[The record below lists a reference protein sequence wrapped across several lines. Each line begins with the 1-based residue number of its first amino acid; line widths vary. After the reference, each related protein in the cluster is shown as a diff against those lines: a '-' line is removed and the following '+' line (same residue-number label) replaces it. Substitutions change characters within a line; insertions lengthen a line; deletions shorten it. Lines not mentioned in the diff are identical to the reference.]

1 VSTVPQ
7 PPRRHGGTP
16 ASSRISPRDIA
27 LRKGGEP
34 IVCIT
39 AYTAPMAGFMDPHVD
54 LLLVG
59 DTMGMVVYGMN
70 STLGVT
76 LDMSIAHGLAV
87 MRGSQKA
94 CVIIDMPFGSYQASP
109 VDAFKSCARVMAETG
124 CAGIKLEGGS
134 EMAETVEYLVQRGI
148 PVLAHVGLKP
158 QSVNVVGGFRVQGR
172 SKDEARTVMA
182 DARAMADA
190 GAFAI
195 VVEGTVESLARKI
208 TEVVKPPTIGIGAS
222 PACDGQIIVAED
234 ILGLYS
240 AFTPKFVKRYAELGV
255 EVSKAVEAYASDVR
269 ARRYPGPEHLYGPVE
284 SAKQKKPARRKR
296 AKPRK

>member
-1 VSTVPQ
+1 MQ
-7 PPRRHGGTP
+7 
-16 ASSRISPRDIA
+16 RISPRDIA

-59 DTMGMVVYGMN
+59 DTLGMVVYGMPT
-70 STLGVT
+70 TLGVT
-76 LDMSIAHGLAV
+76 LDMSIAHGQAV
-87 MRGSQKA
+87 MRGSQRA
-94 CVIIDMPFGSYQASP
+94 CVIVDMPFGSYQASP
-109 VDAFKSCARVMAETG
+109 VDAFKNCARVMQETG
-124 CAGIKLEGGS
+124 CAAIKLEGGA
-134 EMAETVEYLVQRGI
+134 EMARTIEYLTQRGI

-172 SKDEARTVMA
+172 GADEAKAILA
-182 DARAMADA
+182 DAKAVQDA
-190 GAFAI
+190 GAFAV

-208 TEVVKPPTIGIGAS
+208 TETISIPTIGIGAS

-240 AFTPKFVKRYAELGV
+240 SFTPKFVKRYAELGV
-255 EVSKAVEAYASDVR
+255 QVSEAVGSYAADVR
-269 ARRYPGPEHLYGPVE
+269 ARRYPGPEHVYGTLEKPKKKTK
-284 SAKQKKPARRKR
+284 SA
-296 AKPRK
+296 PRKKRTKARK

>member
-1 VSTVPQ
+1 MQRV
-7 PPRRHGGTP
+7 
-16 ASSRISPRDIA
+16 SPRDLTA
-27 LRKGGEP
+27 RKGGEP

-59 DTMGMVVYGMN
+59 DTLGMVIYGMN
-70 STLGVT
+70 TTLGVT
-76 LDMSIAHGLAV
+76 LEMSIAHGQAV

-94 CVIIDMPFGSYQASP
+94 CVIVDMPFGSYQASP

-124 CAGIKLEGGS
+124 CAGIKLEGGV
-134 EMAETVEYLVQRGI
+134 EMARTIEYLVQRGI
-148 PVLAHVGLKP
+148 PVMAHVGLKP

-172 SKDEARTVMA
+172 GKEEAKAVLA
-182 DARAMADA
+182 DAKAVENA
-190 GAFAI
+190 GAFSI

-208 TEVVKPPTIGIGAS
+208 TEVVKVPTVGIGAS

-255 EVSKAVEAYASDVR
+255 AVSNAVENYASDVR
-269 ARRYPGPEHLYGPVE
+269 ARRYPAREHLYGAVE
-284 SAKQKKPARRKR
+284 PAKKKKAPSRSR
-296 AKPRK
+296 AKVRT

>member
-1 VSTVPQ
+1 M
-7 PPRRHGGTP
+7 H
-16 ASSRISPRDIA
+16 RISPREIA
-27 LRKGGEP
+27 ARKGGEP

-59 DTMGMVVYGMN
+59 DTMGMVVYGMS

-76 LDMSIAHGLAV
+76 LDMSIAHGQAV
-87 MRGSQKA
+87 MRGSQRA
-94 CVIIDMPFGSYQASP
+94 CVIVDMPFGTYQASP
-109 VDAFKSCARVMAETG
+109 ADAFKNCARVMAETG
-124 CAGIKLEGGS
+124 CAGIKLEGGVELAS
-134 EMAETVEYLVQRGI
+134 TVEFLVQRGI

-172 SKDEARTVMA
+172 SKDEAKAVLA
-182 DARAMADA
+182 DAKSMADA

-208 TEVVKPPTIGIGAS
+208 TETVAPPTIGIGAS

-240 AFTPKFVKRYAELGV
+240 AFTPKFVKRYAELGA
-255 EVSKAVEAYASDVR
+255 EVSKAVASYASDVR
-269 ARRYPGPEHLYGPVE
+269 ARRYPGPEHLYGAVE
-284 SAKQKKPARRKR
+284 APKKVPGKKKPARAKARK
-296 AKPRK
+296 

>member
-1 VSTVPQ
+1 LSTVPQ

-16 ASSRISPRDIA
+16 ALHRISPRDIA
-27 LRKGGEP
+27 ARKGGEP

-39 AYTAPMAGFMDPHVD
+39 AYTAPMAGFMDQHVD

-76 LDMSIAHGLAV
+76 LDMSIAHGQAV
-87 MRGSQKA
+87 MRGSQRA
-94 CVIIDMPFGSYQASP
+94 CVIVDMPFGTYQVSREE
-109 VDAFKSCARVMAETG
+109 AFRNCARVMAETG
-124 CAGIKLEGGS
+124 CAGIKLEGGV
-134 EMAETVEYLVQRGI
+134 EMAPTVEYLVQRGI

-172 SKDEARTVMA
+172 STEEAKAVLADAKSMA
-182 DARAMADA
+182 DV

-195 VVEGTVESLARKI
+195 VVEGVVESLARKI
-208 TEVVKPPTIGIGAS
+208 TETVKPPTIGIGAS

-240 AFTPKFVKRYAELGV
+240 AFTPKFVKRYAELGT
-255 EVSKAVEAYASDVR
+255 EVSRAVERYAADVR
-269 ARRYPGPEHLYGPVE
+269 ARRYPAAEHLYGPGD
-284 SAKQKKPARRKR
+284 SKTKKPARRKT
-296 AKPRK
+296 AKARK

>member
-1 VSTVPQ
+1 M
-7 PPRRHGGTP
+7 
-16 ASSRISPRDIA
+16 SPREIA
-27 LRKGGEP
+27 ARKGGQP

-39 AYTAPMAGFMDPHVD
+39 AYTAPMAGFMDAHVD

-76 LDMSIAHGLAV
+76 LEMSIAHGQAV
-87 MRGSQKA
+87 MRGSQRA
-94 CVIIDMPFGSYQASP
+94 CVIVDMPFGSYQASP

-124 CAGIKLEGGS
+124 CSGIKLEGGV
-134 EMAETVEYLVQRGI
+134 EMSETVEYLVERGI
-148 PVLAHVGLKP
+148 PVVAHVGLKP

-172 SKDEARTVMA
+172 SKDEAKAVLA

-208 TEVVKPPTIGIGAS
+208 TEMVKPPTIGIGAS

-240 AFTPKFVKRYAELGV
+240 AFTPKFVKRYAELGI
-255 EVSKAVEAYASDVR
+255 EISKAVENYAADVR
-269 ARRYPGPEHLYGPVE
+269 ARRYPGPEHLYGPLE
-284 SAKQKKPARRKR
+284 PAKRKR
-296 AKPRK
+296 AISRTRSKRAKTRK